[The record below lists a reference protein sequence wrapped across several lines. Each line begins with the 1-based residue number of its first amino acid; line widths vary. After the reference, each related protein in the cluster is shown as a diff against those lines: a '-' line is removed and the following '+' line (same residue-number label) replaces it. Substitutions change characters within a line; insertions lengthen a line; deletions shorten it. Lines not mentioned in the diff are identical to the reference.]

1 MNKRYIAVLLFLAIV
16 VPFSQA
22 YAAPAPCSGQSQTVG
37 PVYCN
42 GDCTEKFIFSCFP
55 DIAVEFAAT
64 GTCSLT
70 ATLSL
75 TNRQKLEDLT
85 VLDVQANQGDEE
97 FIDTEC
103 MLPRSRNKCAVV
115 EITHQGCTAE
125 EITYFFPPS
134 NVNVSPR
141 MCECAAGDLNS
152 CLQTGNFLT
161 AGVGG
166 FWPSGTDPIKRPLGG
181 GASHYWPCSQVF
193 GDGLPACT
201 KGYLLQ
207 GNTAK
212 VGSSYP
218 VKFTVV
224 DCATGTTIS
233 DAKVLISIQWLGRT
247 DIVNGEPV
255 LVECPDFCP
264 VDLSVG
270 STSSEEPPLYRFTGS
285 HYQFNWVPLE
295 AGSYEITSITL
306 NYNLPQQSIIINVI
320 K

>member
-1 MNKRYIAVLLFLAIV
+1 MNKNKRYIPVLLFLAIL
-16 VPFSQA
+16 VPFSYA

-37 PVYCN
+37 PVPCA
-42 GDCTEKFIFSCFP
+42 DCTQKFTFSCFP

-64 GTCSLT
+64 GSCSLT
-70 ATLSL
+70 ATLTL
-75 TNRQKLEDLT
+75 TNRRKVEELT
-85 VLDVQANQGDEE
+85 VLDVQANQGDET

-115 EITHQGCTAE
+115 EIAHPECTAE
-125 EITYFFPPS
+125 EITYFFTPS

-181 GASHYWPCSQVF
+181 GLSHYWPCSQVF

-201 KGYLLQ
+201 NGYLLQ

-218 VKFTVV
+218 LKFTVV
-224 DCATGTTIS
+224 DCATGSTIANAS
-233 DAKVLISIQWLGRT
+233 VLLSIQQLSSAAGA
-247 DIVNGEPV
+247 
-255 LVECPDFCP
+255 CPDFCP

-270 STSSEEPPLYRFTGS
+270 STSSEEPPLYRLTGS
-285 HYQFNWVPLE
+285 HYQFNWVPLA

-320 K
+320 E